1 MHLYKWEVLEVNSE
15 AQKLSGLNIETNAIN
30 VIAESERTGDPKS
43 LFWPWCASNISV
55 LGVSYGSWFLGF
67 GVSFWQASLAAILG
81 TAFSFLLVGL
91 VSLAGK
97 HGSAPTMT
105 LSRAAFGINGNKLPG
120 TLSYIALVGWETV
133 LCSLATLATATVF
146 ERIGGIQGT
155 SAKLVGFLIVVLLT
169 LGAGVLGFN
178 VIMKVQKIITI
189 ATAILTIGYMLL
201 SFNEIKWSA
210 VSALPA
216 GNIQAFIGV
225 MIFGM
230 TGFGLGW
237 VNSGADYSR
246 YLPRSVS
253 SRSVVGWTVLG
264 ASIAPIILVI
274 YGALLAGSDEKL
286 NEAISGDPIGALTT
300 ILPTWYLLLFAM
312 VAILGLVGGTVL
324 DIYSSGLALISL
336 GFKIPRAIAV
346 GIDGVI
352 MILGTIY
359 MVWFAENFFY
369 PFQGFLITLGVPI
382 AAWAGIFIAD
392 LFLRK
397 RGYDEKDL
405 FNSNGRYSSVNWMSV
420 TIQVVASFVGWGLV
434 TNGFASW
441 LSWQGYLL
449 GPIGLGGKEGAWAYS
464 NLGVAAALTIGF
476 IGHWFLG
483 RAAIKQQESA

>member
-1 MHLYKWEVLEVNSE
+1 MHHYKWEVLEVNSE

-336 GFKIPRAIAV
+336 GFKIPRAVAV

-405 FNSNGRYSSVNWMSV
+405 FNSQGRYSSVNWMSV